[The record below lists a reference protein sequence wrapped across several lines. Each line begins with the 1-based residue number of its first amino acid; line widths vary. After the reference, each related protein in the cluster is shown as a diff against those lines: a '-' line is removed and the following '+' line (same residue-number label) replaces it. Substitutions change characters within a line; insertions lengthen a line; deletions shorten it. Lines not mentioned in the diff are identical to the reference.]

1 MDKKKDMPCVALIYD
16 FDGTLSPANMQE
28 FDFLK
33 EVGIRNRQ
41 KFWRESE
48 EMSIAQDASSILCYM
63 KLMLEKAHQAGVSVR
78 REKFVEFGRS
88 IVFYPGVTEWFLN
101 IRELGE
107 SIGVNVKHYI
117 NSSGLYEM
125 IEGTEIFHEFENV
138 YACRFLYDENGVAV
152 WPAVAVDFTAKTQFL
167 FMINKGIER
176 VSENRRVNEYMPD
189 ELRPVPF
196 RHMIYFGDGATDI
209 PCMRLVKEQGGNS
222 IAIYKKG
229 NESKRHVAEQLVREH
244 RVNFACA
251 GDYRKGSV
259 VWKIVE
265 SILHQVRSNW
275 DFHLLQQENL
285 SKFRK

>member
-101 IRELGE
+101 IRELE
-107 SIGVNVKHYI
+107 KV
-117 NSSGLYEM
+117 
-125 IEGTEIFHEFENV
+125 
-138 YACRFLYDENGVAV
+138 
-152 WPAVAVDFTAKTQFL
+152 
-167 FMINKGIER
+167 
-176 VSENRRVNEYMPD
+176 
-189 ELRPVPF
+189 
-196 RHMIYFGDGATDI
+196 
-209 PCMRLVKEQGGNS
+209 
-222 IAIYKKG
+222 
-229 NESKRHVAEQLVREH
+229 
-244 RVNFACA
+244 
-251 GDYRKGSV
+251 
-259 VWKIVE
+259 
-265 SILHQVRSNW
+265 
-275 DFHLLQQENL
+275 
-285 SKFRK
+285 